1 MKPGSRLPVLLMLL
15 VGLALVPWLLNPYLI
30 FVTNLMF
37 IYVILALGLNWLLG
51 YTGQFAFANA
61 AFFGIGAYAAGLL
74 QVKLGISFWLAL
86 PAAGFITA
94 AIGMVIGLPALRL
107 SGLYLALVTLAFAQL
122 TQWVM
127 IHWDT
132 FTFGAGGFKSPAP
145 SFKPLPLGTEQGV
158 YYLSLAVAVLLTA
171 LAWNI
176 TRSKIGR
183 AFVAIRDSEVAA
195 QALAIDLAAYKTL
208 AFALSAFYAGLAGA
222 LYSAA
227 LRFVAPEGFDLF
239 QMVLHFS
246 MVVVG
251 GLASIAGSILGA
263 VLILVLQEVL
273 RMVKGAQ
280 EILFGTL
287 LMLTI
292 IFLPDGLASFLR
304 RIAPAWREPLHRST
318 QAKRIVVAGTPD
330 DVA

>member
-1 MKPGSRLPVLLMLL
+1 MRLGSRRATLL
-15 VGLALVPWLLNPYLI
+15 VLIIGLALVPWLLNPYLV
-30 FVTNLMF
+30 FVTNLAF
-37 IYVILALGLNWLLG
+37 IYAILALGLNLLLG
-51 YTGQFAFANA
+51 YTDQFAFANA

-74 QVKLGISFWLAL
+74 QVKLGISFWLAM
-86 PAAGFITA
+86 PGAALLTA
-94 AIGMVIGLPALRL
+94 AIGVVVGLPALRL
-107 SGLYLALVTLAFAQL
+107 SGMYLALVTLAFAQF

-127 IHWDT
+127 IHWDS

-145 SFKPLPLGTEQGV
+145 SFRPLPLGTEQGM
-158 YYLSLAVAVLLTA
+158 YYLSLVAAVALTI
-171 LAWNI
+171 LTWNI
-176 TRSKIGR
+176 TRSRIGR

-222 LYSAA
+222 LYSAV

-263 VLILVLQEVL
+263 ALILALQEAL
-273 RMVKGAQ
+273 RMVKGIQ
-280 EILFGTL
+280 EILFGGL
-287 LMLTI
+287 LMVAI
-292 IFLPDGLASFLR
+292 VFLPDGLFAFVRSLL
-304 RIAPAWREPLHRST
+304 PAWREPLHRPT
-318 QAKRIVVAGTPD
+318 VATRALWGKMHD
-330 DVA
+330 DSP